1 MRVYNALDNTRI
13 QLGQPVPTV
22 VIALP
27 IEPMSDIE
35 ALVQRWRSGDER
47 AAEAIY
53 TQSRG
58 AVYGLAY
65 ALLDNAADAEEVTQD
80 VLAYALSHIDRYDPR
95 RARFTTWLH
104 TITVSRCRNKRR
116 RHFLP
121 SLPLLT
127 WLQAGNDEIDPTV
140 DLEATVIQQDTRDEV
155 WAAIGTLNQPLREA
169 ILLRHWADY
178 SYQEMGQILGCP
190 LRTAQSRVRLAHQQ
204 LKKQLTVT
212 DAQRAA
218 QTSASHD

>member
-1 MRVYNALDNTRI
+1 
-13 QLGQPVPTV
+13 
-22 VIALP
+22 
-27 IEPMSDIE
+27 MSDID
-35 ALVQRWRSGDER
+35 ALIQRWRSGDER

-58 AVYGLAY
+58 TTFGLAY
-65 ALLDNAADAEEVTQD
+65 ALLDNSADAEEVTQD

-116 RHFLP
+116 RQFLP
-121 SLPLLT
+121 SVPLFA
-127 WLQAGNDEIDPTV
+127 WLEGGNDEADPAP
-140 DLEATVIQQDTRDEV
+140 DLEALIVQQDAHDEIWV
-155 WAAIGTLNQPLREA
+155 AIHRLSQPLREA

-178 SYQEMGQILGCP
+178 SYQEMAQILGCP

-204 LKKQLTVT
+204 LKTRL
-212 DAQRAA
+212 AAAGYAA
-218 QTSASHD
+218 QPSKSYD